1 MRTASGSARRSGRF
15 GRRGNT
21 PRFGPAGAQAHL
33 LAVAGSTARQPS
45 FLSGKPSLGYPPR
58 PLTARQGGAPP
69 DPVRLAELAGW
80 ALLVRRVTATPFW
93 FALVAALALT
103 PAFGSGGDALIMV
116 DLVLWALILPLTVA
130 RILAAQPF
138 YRLRGS
144 LRHSWQAWALP
155 TVLLLGGGLL
165 AAGFQ
170 LLGPTLA
177 HTTPLAVT
185 VTGCVREYQG
195 DPSDSAPVSMTC
207 GGHWQVDGKQ
217 YTGELPVTGRTGQ
230 TVALR
235 VRPSDPA
242 NPLASNAT
250 SRSAGTGMV
259 LGGIAIALVGVIA
272 LTLRSLSTRAML
284 RSAKAAGQVRAR
296 RG

>member
-1 MRTASGSARRSGRF
+1 VARPF
-15 GRRGNT
+15 PPGN
-21 PRFGPAGAQAHL
+21 
-33 LAVAGSTARQPS
+33 
-45 FLSGKPSLGYPPR
+45 PSLGR
-58 PLTARQGGAPP
+58 PGPGSLTGRQASGAP

-116 DLVLWALILPLTVA
+116 DLVLWALILPLAVA
-130 RILAAQPF
+130 RISAAQPF
-138 YRLRGS
+138 NRLRGP
-144 LRHSWQAWALP
+144 LRHDWRIWALP
-155 TVLLLGGGLL
+155 AVFLLGGGLL

-170 LLGPTLA
+170 LLGPTLG
-177 HTTPLAVT
+177 HTRPLAVT

-195 DPSDSAPVSMTC
+195 DPSDSAPTSLTC
-207 GGHWQVDGKQ
+207 GGHWQVNGKQ
-217 YTGELPVTGRTGQ
+217 YTGELPVTGQAGQ
-230 TVALR
+230 TVDLR
-235 VRPSDPA
+235 VRPSDPT

-259 LGGIAIALVGVIA
+259 LGGIAIAIAGVVA